1 MQHPARDLVSLQFL
15 AEKRKL
21 TAIATV
27 SIPLFQSRRDRI
39 DLPVS
44 PPLLAKIGGYY
55 IKFGGYCARG

>member
-1 MQHPARDLVSLQFL
+1 MQHPARDLVSPQFL

-27 SIPLFQSRRDRI
+27 SIPLLQSRRDRI

-44 PPLLAKIGGYY
+44 PPLLAKIGEYY